1 MVVVMVERNTI
12 LCVWKN
18 LKTCTV
24 EIGMTDGLCGGKL
37 GGVGWLVL
45 VVALYMFFNFIK
57 KIVNFLGGD

>member
-1 MVVVMVERNTI
+1 
-12 LCVWKN
+12 
-18 LKTCTV
+18 V

-57 KIVNFLGGD
+57 KFVNFLGGD